1 MPPKGTTPA
10 LTPEQAQ
17 RYVQVLELRK
27 AGRTFDEIADALNYA
42 DRSGAKH
49 AYDAAIK
56 RMGREA
62 AEDLRE
68 LELYRLEDLWATA
81 YHRAMQLA
89 EDDHEGFIKFQ
100 AHMLNISRRRS
111 GLMGLDAPRQV
122 EVAGKDGG
130 AIQTDI
136 GELFRAKLRELEQ

>member
-1 MPPKGTTPA
+1 MPAKGTTPA
-10 LTPEQAQ
+10 LTPEQAN
-17 RYVQVLELRK
+17 RYTQVLELRK
-27 AGRTFDEIADALNYA
+27 AGRTFDEIAEALNYA

-68 LELYRLEDLWATA
+68 LELYRLEDLWASA
-81 YHRAMQLA
+81 YARAINLPD
-89 EDDHEGFIKFQ
+89 DDHDAFLKFGS
-100 AHMLNISRRRS
+100 HMLNISRRRS

-122 EVAGKDGG
+122 EVSGPDGE
-130 AIQTDI
+130 AIRTDI

>member
-1 MPPKGTTPA
+1 MPAKGTVPA
-10 LTPEQAQ
+10 LTPEQAHK
-17 RYVQVLELRK
+17 YNQVLELRK
-27 AGRTFDEIADALNYA
+27 AGRTFDEIADALGYA

-49 AYDAAIK
+49 AYDSALK

-89 EDDHEGFIKFQ
+89 EDDHDGFLKFQ

-122 EVAGKDGG
+122 EVAGVGG
-130 AIQTDI
+130 GSIQTDI